1 MKKLYGVT
9 VAMTTPFR
17 QDGTVDYASLEAST
31 HMLIDKGVDCL
42 YPCGTT
48 GEMLRLTL
56 QERMK
61 VAETV
66 ILAAAG
72 RVVVYIHCGAA
83 TEEDTITLVQHA
95 QRSGADGAG
104 VVTPQFFSLEHR
116 ELVGFF
122 VRVAKSVSED
132 FPIYLYNIPQ
142 CSGNDIPVSAV
153 KEIVAAAPN
162 VVGIKY
168 SWDVRILAYDPR
180 MDHAAAENLQV
191 TVCGTAEEVI
201 TECDILSLHFPA
213 TAENYHMFDQEKF
226 ASMKQGAYFIN
237 CARGTLMDLDA
248 LCAALKSGQLAG
260 AAIDAFEMEPLPK
273 DAEIFSCGN
282 VVCLPHIGAET
293 EDAYRNVS
301 MCVAQ
306 DVIRV
311 LRGEPPH
318 CWANPW

>member
-66 ILAAAG
+66 IRAAAG
-72 RVVVYIHCGAA
+72 RGVVYIHCGAA

-116 ELVGFF
+116 ELVWFF

-168 SWDVRILAYDPR
+168 SWADINRTVDYLAVGEGFSVMHGCDRAFTGFLGLGCDGTVSGCAGVFPEPFVAVYKAVREGRWEEARQLQRKATRIADLLHGGANMSYFKEALKLRGLDAGVMRRPQLDLTGEQIADLKQALLAY
-180 MDHAAAENLQV
+180 
-191 TVCGTAEEVI
+191 CGEEG
-201 TECDILSLHFPA
+201 
-213 TAENYHMFDQEKF
+213 Y
-226 ASMKQGAYFIN
+226 G
-237 CARGTLMDLDA
+237 
-248 LCAALKSGQLAG
+248 LKL
-260 AAIDAFEMEPLPK
+260 
-273 DAEIFSCGN
+273 
-282 VVCLPHIGAET
+282 
-293 EDAYRNVS
+293 
-301 MCVAQ
+301 
-306 DVIRV
+306 
-311 LRGEPPH
+311 
-318 CWANPW
+318 

>member
-1 MKKLYGVT
+1 MGRVLVSASHFDTLCQEAWKLLEENGHEVVYDPARAFPAYGTEELRTLLPEIDAAIIGLDQYNEEVLSISPRLKIVSKFGVGVDNIDLDAARERRICATNAPGCNANGVAELTVALIVDLLRGVVRTHTDLTMGQWNRPIDKELKGKTLGLLGFGAIGKLVAKKL
-9 VAMTTPFR
+9 
-17 QDGTVDYASLEAST
+17 
-31 HMLIDKGVDCL
+31 
-42 YPCGTT
+42 
-48 GEMLRLTL
+48 
-56 QERMK
+56 
-61 VAETV
+61 
-66 ILAAAG
+66 
-72 RVVVYIHCGAA
+72 
-83 TEEDTITLVQHA
+83 
-95 QRSGADGAG
+95 SG
-104 VVTPQFFSLEHR
+104 
-116 ELVGFF
+116 
-122 VRVAKSVSED
+122 
-132 FPIYLYNIPQ
+132 
-142 CSGNDIPVSAV
+142 
-153 KEIVAAAPN
+153 
-162 VVGIKY
+162 
-168 SWDVRILAYDPR
+168 WDVRILAYDPR

-201 TECDILSLHFPA
+201 TECNILSLHFPA